1 MVVHSFY
8 VINRS
13 GGLIFS
19 YEHSIPKIELEK
31 TFSYPLGFVLAPS
44 DKGVV
49 VQFGQRDG
57 IKVGHTI
64 ISINGVP
71 ARGNNIDFSSAPSTA
86 TTNDDEPPSSS
97 LTNSYDIIKYL
108 SDPSH
113 YPVAIKFGRTR
124 LAGNEK
130 LILSSIFHSMYAIA
144 CQLSP
149 ELNSSGIR
157 ELETDQFKLYCFQSI
172 TGIKFVALT
181 DLKQTNAD
189 ALLRRSYELHSDYAL
204 KNPFYSLEQ
213 PIWCPLFQQT
223 VQQAIDLLER
233 TGSPY
238 A

>member
-1 MVVHSFY
+1 
-8 VINRS
+8 
-13 GGLIFS
+13 
-19 YEHSIPKIELEK
+19 
-31 TFSYPLGFVLAPS
+31 
-44 DKGVV
+44 
-49 VQFGQRDG
+49 
-57 IKVGHTI
+57 
-64 ISINGVP
+64 
-71 ARGNNIDFSSAPSTA
+71 
-86 TTNDDEPPSSS
+86 
-97 LTNSYDIIKYL
+97 
-108 SDPSH
+108 
-113 YPVAIKFGRTR
+113 
-124 LAGNEK
+124 
-130 LILSSIFHSMYAIA
+130 MYAIA

-157 ELETDQFKLYCFQSI
+157 ELETDQYKIYCFQSI

-181 DLKQTNAD
+181 DLKQTNVD

>member
-19 YEHSIPKIELEK
+19 DEHFIPKIELEK
-31 TFSYPLGFVLAPS
+31 TFSYPLDFVLKQGQ
-44 DKGVV
+44 KGVNV
-49 VQFGQRDG
+49 EFGQRDG

-64 ISINGVP
+64 LSINGVP
-71 ARGNNIDFSSAPSTA
+71 VQGNFIDFSAPSTTA
-86 TTNDDEPPSSS
+86 NDDDQQISTSTS
-97 LTNSYDIIKYL
+97 HDIISYL
-108 SDPSH
+108 SDSTN
-113 YPVAIKFGRTR
+113 YPVTIKFGRTR
-124 LAGNEK
+124 LNSNEK
-130 LILSSIFHSMYAIA
+130 LILASMFHSMYAIA

-181 DLKQTNAD
+181 DTRQANVD
-189 ALLRRSYELHSDYAL
+189 ALLKRTYELYSDYAL
-204 KNPFYSLEQ
+204 KNPFYSIDQ
-213 PIWCPLFQQT
+213 PIWCPLFRQT
-223 VQQAIDLLER
+223 VQQAMDLLEK

-238 A
+238 T

>member
-13 GGLIFS
+13 GSLIFS

-31 TFSYPLGFVLAPS
+31 TFSYPLDFVLKQGQ
-44 DKGVV
+44 KGVV
-49 VQFGQRDG
+49 VEFGQRDG

-64 ISINGVP
+64 LSINGIPV
-71 ARGNNIDFSSAPSTA
+71 RGNFIDFSSPSSTNNDDDQQILSS
-86 TTNDDEPPSSS
+86 TTNR
-97 LTNSYDIIKYL
+97 DIIEYL
-108 SDPSH
+108 SDSTN
-113 YPVAIKFGRTR
+113 YPVTIKFGRPR
-124 LAGNEK
+124 LNGNEK
-130 LILSSIFHSMYAIA
+130 LILASIFHSMYAIA

-149 ELNSSGIR
+149 ELNSTGIR

-181 DLKQTNAD
+181 DTRQVNVD
-189 ALLRRSYELHSDYAL
+189 ALLRRSYELYSDYAL
-204 KNPFYSLEQ
+204 KNPFYSLDQ

-223 VQQAIDLLER
+223 VQQAIDSLEK

-238 A
+238 T